1 MLILTFLT
9 KIQPQGEFQPGVA
22 YKSVPYKKK
31 RVIHEDRAS
40 KYVSRL
46 EKKKFQEQESY
57 YMISDKLSF
66 TPAIEHFL

>member
-1 MLILTFLT
+1 MT

-31 RVIHEDRAS
+31 RVIHEDGAS

-46 EKKKFQEQESY
+46 EEKKDSGTR
-57 YMISDKLSF
+57 KLS
-66 TPAIEHFL
+66 HDL